1 MEKAKCIF
9 EKVQRIVNGIIGLM
23 LIAIMVIILK
33 KHLQDM

>member
-1 MEKAKCIF
+1 MEKVKCIF

-23 LIAIMVIILK
+23 LFSY